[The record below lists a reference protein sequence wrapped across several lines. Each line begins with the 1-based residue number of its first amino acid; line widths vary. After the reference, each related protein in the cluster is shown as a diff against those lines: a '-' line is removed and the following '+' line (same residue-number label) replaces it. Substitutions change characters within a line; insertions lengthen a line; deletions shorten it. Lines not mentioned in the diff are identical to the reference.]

1 MSDSALPEVDSD
13 QALALVTGGAY
24 LLDVR
29 EQNEWDTAHAPTAV
43 LLPMSVIQDRVD
55 EIPLDRTVYVV
66 CHSGA
71 RSARVAAIL
80 RSEGVD
86 AVNIAG
92 GMLAWQA
99 VGGEVVASSAT

>member
-1 MSDSALPEVDSD
+1 MSDNALPEVDSD
-13 QALALVTGGAY
+13 QAIALVTGGAY

-29 EQNEWDTAHAPTAV
+29 EQNEWDTVHAPTAV
-43 LLPMSVIQDRVD
+43 LLPVSVIQDRVD
-55 EIPLDRTVYVV
+55 EVPIDRTVYVV

-71 RSARVAAIL
+71 RSARVAAFL

-99 VGGEVVASSAT
+99 SGGEVVASSAT